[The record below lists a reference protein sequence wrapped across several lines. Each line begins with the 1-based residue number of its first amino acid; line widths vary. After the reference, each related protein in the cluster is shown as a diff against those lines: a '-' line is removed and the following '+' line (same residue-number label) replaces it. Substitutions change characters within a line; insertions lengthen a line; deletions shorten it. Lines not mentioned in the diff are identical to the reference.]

1 LKEKIMSDMHMKAQ
15 QLRESVID
23 YRDSHAT
30 EVDRQLI
37 RDWWKDVGV
46 PNQFAALLLAAE
58 LEKSQ

>member
-1 LKEKIMSDMHMKAQ
+1 MSDMHMKAQ